1 MRHWEAESALV
12 MSLVMRKGSALA
24 AVGAFV
30 FLVAVLQAQR
40 PPADQVAQERA
51 AAEQEAP
58 QLATTLELKPGMT
71 VADVGAGFGAMS
83 VVLARWLG
91 PAGRVIA
98 TDIGADQLAEIRDY
112 AQRESL
118 SNITVLEGATA
129 SSNLP
134 TACCDAVFM
143 RDVYH
148 HLTVPASFN
157 KSLLSELKPS
167 GHLAVIDFVPM
178 PGSKVFPGVNP
189 NRGGHGIPARLVVD
203 EVTSAGFK
211 HVRTV
216 DPWPNA
222 GGGFFLVLFQR

>member
-1 MRHWEAESALV
+1 
-12 MSLVMRKGSALA
+12 MRKGTAFA
-24 AVGAFV
+24 AVGAVLF
-30 FLVAVLQAQR
+30 FVAVLQAQR

-51 AAEQEAP
+51 AAEREAP
-58 QLATTLELKPGMT
+58 RLATTLELRPGMT

-98 TDIGADQLAEIRDY
+98 TDIGADQLAEVRDY

-118 SNITVLEGATA
+118 SNITVLEGAIA

-148 HLTVPASFN
+148 HLTAPDSFN
-157 KSLLSELKPS
+157 KSLLSAIKP
-167 GHLAVIDFVPM
+167 GGRLAVIDFVPRA
-178 PGSKVFPGVNP
+178 GSKVFAGVNP
-189 NRGGHGIPARLVVD
+189 NRGGHGIRAPLVVD
-203 EVTSAGFK
+203 EVTAAGFK
-211 HVRTV
+211 HVRTL

-222 GGGFFLVLFQR
+222 DGGFFLVLFQK